1 MLKMDLLILMEKG
14 QQRSHRVWKGITK
27 SKGISKV
34 LNVGLHCSPFCYT
47 LTTNEISN
55 MVHNKTVNSGEF
67 QVKNSS
73 SPQCTMY
80 KFDLLDK
87 SINFPGP

>member
-1 MLKMDLLILMEKG
+1 MDLLILMEKG

-34 LNVGLHCSPFCYT
+34 LNVGLHCLPFCYT
-47 LTTNEISN
+47 LTVNEISN

-67 QVKNSS
+67 QVKKTVPVPNAPCISL
-73 SPQCTMY
+73 T
-80 KFDLLDK
+80 LDK